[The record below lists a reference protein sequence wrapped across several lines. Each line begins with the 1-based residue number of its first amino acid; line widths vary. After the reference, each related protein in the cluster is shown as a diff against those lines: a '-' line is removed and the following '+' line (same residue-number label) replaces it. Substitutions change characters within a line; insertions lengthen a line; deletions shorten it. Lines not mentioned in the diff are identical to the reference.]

1 MAAGSGLGGI
11 IFPIM
16 ATHLIPQIGYG
27 WTMRTLAFMIL
38 GMMGIAFVTVK
49 SRLPPR
55 PRKLELWVFLE
66 PFKDTRFILL
76 TIASF
81 MFFMGMCKFLSSFE
95 LHVSQILT
103 HV

>member
-1 MAAGSGLGGI
+1 
-11 IFPIM
+11 
-16 ATHLIPQIGYG
+16 
-27 WTMRTLAFMIL
+27 
-38 GMMGIAFVTVK
+38 
-49 SRLPPR
+49 
-55 PRKLELWVFLE
+55 LELWVFLE

-95 LHVSQILT
+95 LHVSHILT

>member
-1 MAAGSGLGGI
+1 
-11 IFPIM
+11 
-16 ATHLIPQIGYG
+16 
-27 WTMRTLAFMIL
+27 
-38 GMMGIAFVTVK
+38 
-49 SRLPPR
+49 
-55 PRKLELWVFLE
+55 LELWVFLE